1 MQLRGYFFHTL
12 SWVSSGQFFWNII
25 FRAAKQSGKES
36 CVLAAELW
44 GVLQIFTQWGVD
56 GSIWNGWY
64 LLFEDDK
71 LKESCIIWDL
81 KCTLESKW
89 SIINTQ
95 VYTTLVNNNLQLLL
109 LEERWPSINWLLHF
123 IRVCLGLCCIQRELW
138 LCYTRAL
145 LEVVSSYLTISS
157 GRINLQSPGP
167 SHKVTA
173 LYGSDTT
180 VGIHWYLMYRGWEY
194 IYTTVCLAT
203 CCFMS
208 SSALVINSLAEE
220 TRASFTASRM
230 LLVDSKEYNLS
241 STCPRGKCKRL
252 NKTLRTYIEEV
263 GWTLIPFLD
272 MIHIQTIHNSTQPQ

>member
-1 MQLRGYFFHTL
+1 MTVLHTCTPRGAWSLVIWLF
-12 SWVSSGQFFWNII
+12 
-25 FRAAKQSGKES
+25 
-36 CVLAAELW
+36 VLA
-44 GVLQIFTQWGVD
+44 
-56 GSIWNGWY
+56 GSIY
-64 LLFEDDK
+64 
-71 LKESCIIWDL
+71 
-81 KCTLESKW
+81 
-89 SIINTQ
+89 
-95 VYTTLVNNNLQLLL
+95 
-109 LEERWPSINWLLHF
+109 RA
-123 IRVCLGLCCIQRELW
+123 LGLLIKL
-138 LCYTRAL
+138 
-145 LEVVSSYLTISS
+145 
-157 GRINLQSPGP
+157 
-167 SHKVTA
+167 TA

-252 NKTLRTYIEEV
+252 NKTLRTYREEV
-263 GWTLIPFLD
+263 GWTLIPFSD